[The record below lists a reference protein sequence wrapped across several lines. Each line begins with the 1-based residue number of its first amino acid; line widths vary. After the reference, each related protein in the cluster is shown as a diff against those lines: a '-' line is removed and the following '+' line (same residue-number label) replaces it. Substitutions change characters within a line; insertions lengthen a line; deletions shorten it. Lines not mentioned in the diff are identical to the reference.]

1 MCLQCW
7 GGAWHVVSAALALAV
22 LCEPGAKVT
31 EFKQRAPSMN
41 PRSAGL
47 NMQSLPGFSAQSRP
61 LPAGHFPGRRPM
73 ATRWGRGGTSANA
86 QALCPSSG
94 REHTASPASLSAFL
108 SSRPLCVCVGGGAR
122 QGTLMKFEAYYLLEW
137 G

>member
-73 ATRWGRGGTSANA
+73 ATRWGRGGDLSERSSTLPLEWQRAHRFPRILVRIPE
-86 QALCPSSG
+86 QPSSV
-94 REHTASPASLSAFL
+94 
-108 SSRPLCVCVGGGAR
+108 CVCGGGR
-122 QGTLMKFEAYYLLEW
+122 PSGNFNEV
-137 G
+137 